1 MSNKIKHLSLLV
13 CCCFWLLL
21 PGAGWCTGTTT
32 DKQPATI
39 TMSVVQ
45 YNQLKTTIREL
56 ESNLSTLQMKLNKLD
71 GNSTTLQTQLTA
83 ANEQLTKTKNS
94 LQTASVSLTQAN
106 NELQRQ
112 KESLQTLTD
121 QINNM
126 TKKEARLKRQRDT
139 WAVTAGILLVGWV
152 TK

>member
-1 MSNKIKHLSLLV
+1 
-13 CCCFWLLL
+13 
-21 PGAGWCTGTTT
+21 
-32 DKQPATI
+32 
-39 TMSVVQ
+39 
-45 YNQLKTTIREL
+45 
-56 ESNLSTLQMKLNKLD
+56 MKLNKLD
-71 GNSTTLQTQLTA
+71 GNSTTLQTQLTT

-94 LQTASVSLTQAN
+94 LQTASASLTQAN
-106 NELQRQ
+106 SELQKQ
-112 KESLQTLTD
+112 KESLQTLTE

>member
-1 MSNKIKHLSLLV
+1 
-13 CCCFWLLL
+13 
-21 PGAGWCTGTTT
+21 
-32 DKQPATI
+32 
-39 TMSVVQ
+39 
-45 YNQLKTTIREL
+45 
-56 ESNLSTLQMKLNKLD
+56 MKLNKLD

-83 ANEQLTKTKNS
+83 ANKQLTKTKNL

-112 KESLQTLTD
+112 KESLQTLTE

-139 WAVTAGILLVGWV
+139 WAVVAGALAVGYL